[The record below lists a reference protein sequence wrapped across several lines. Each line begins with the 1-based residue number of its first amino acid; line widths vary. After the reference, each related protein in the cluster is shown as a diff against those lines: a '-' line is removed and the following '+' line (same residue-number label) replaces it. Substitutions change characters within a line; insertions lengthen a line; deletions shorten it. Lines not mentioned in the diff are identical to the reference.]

1 MPDIRGFQKV
11 NEIVTYHHFLF
22 QKAGAIVNEENS
34 ARHILKLSKIMSG
47 DKLGHQCTEV
57 CHCVILGKKKKEE
70 SLEILQRSCMKFSIS
85 LNSGKAN

>member
-1 MPDIRGFQKV
+1 
-11 NEIVTYHHFLF
+11 
-22 QKAGAIVNEENS
+22 
-34 ARHILKLSKIMSG
+34 MSG

-70 SLEILQRSCMKFSIS
+70 CLEILQRSCVKFSIS